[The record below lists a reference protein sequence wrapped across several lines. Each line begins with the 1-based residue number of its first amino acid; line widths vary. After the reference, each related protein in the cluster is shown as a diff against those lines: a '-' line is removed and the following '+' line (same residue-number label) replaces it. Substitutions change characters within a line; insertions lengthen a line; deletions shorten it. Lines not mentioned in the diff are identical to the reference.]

1 MSPLSLPCVVADVA
15 VSVAAVGVSVA
26 MWSLLLLLLLL
37 LLSVVPAALH
47 CSAALVVAPAAAALR
62 VAAAVT
68 VCTLRHAQSVH
79 GMDQS
84 WYGQGYGHACCALL
98 LGDQDGFLA
107 LRSHCHHRD
116 ERAQRCR

>member
-1 MSPLSLPCVVADVA
+1 MVAA
-15 VSVAAVGVSVA
+15 AAVAAVAAECCSCCSA
-26 MWSLLLLLLLL
+26 L
-37 LLSVVPAALH
+37 ALH

-68 VCTLRHAQSVH
+68 VCALRNAQSVH